1 MYDFSGKIA
10 VVTGAAQGLG
20 EAIAKRF
27 LNDGI
32 PGVAL
37 LDLNEEVLAATAVRL
52 NPEGNRVLP
61 VACDVSDPDS
71 VAQAFQAVERRFGTV
86 DILVNN
92 AGITADKL
100 LLRMTEADFDNVLA
114 TNLKGAFFCTKAA
127 CRFMMHQR
135 YGRIISV
142 SSVVGLHGNAGQAN
156 YAASKAGLIGLTKST
171 AKEYAARN
179 ITANAVAPGFIATD
193 MTAVLSEPARAAAEA
208 AIPAGKIGHAEDV
221 AAADDLVQL
230 SHHGVLFLL
239 RLLHVEEAQR
249 IVGKHLEVV
258 ALEPGAH
265 LLEGDLAGFEVA
277 VQAFRLNVDAVE
289 AVLLTQLEVHH
300 NTVVGTKTVVC
311 FVKSEFHSNFSFS
324 FLNEVVA

>member
-1 MYDFSGKIA
+1 MVLIERYTNQRA
-10 VVTGAAQGLG
+10 VY
-20 EAIAKRF
+20 F
-27 LNDGI
+27 LNDCVSVLEAVDGH
-32 PGVAL
+32 GRLAAELKAQADAVRLAL
-37 LDLNEEVLAATAVRL
+37 LDHFLENSNCILADFLAGRGQAALLHVLARY
-52 NPEGNRVLP
+52 
-61 VACDVSDPDS
+61 
-71 VAQAFQAVERRFGTV
+71 
-86 DILVNN
+86 
-92 AGITADKL
+92 
-100 LLRMTEADFDNVLA
+100 DNDHLA
-114 TNLKGAFFCTKAA
+114 
-127 CRFMMHQR
+127 
-135 YGRIISV
+135 
-142 SSVVGLHGNAGQAN
+142 
-156 YAASKAGLIGLTKST
+156 
-171 AKEYAARN
+171 
-179 ITANAVAPGFIATD
+179 
-193 MTAVLSEPARAAAEA
+193 
-208 AIPAGKIGHAEDV
+208 AEDV

-249 IVGKHLEVV
+249 IVGEHLQMV